1 MRRVLSVTLTLVL
14 ALQGGSAAATAVS
27 PDAPSA
33 TVGLPARGL
42 ELLYT
47 KAYQGFR
54 VTADEFERL
63 WTVWPKELRA
73 EAERADAAR
82 RRALTLLRYGLPLD
96 PRRAVDVP
104 VAFAETA
111 PGEWTLSCL
120 ACHGGDVR
128 GEYVP
133 GLGNSRFAFQTF
145 VREVLWLRR
154 KDKTPYT
161 EQDEGM
167 AVATLNA
174 SDGTTNAQVFSAV
187 LLAFRSPD
195 LERLD
200 KPDEALLRS
209 VQEHDLD
216 APPLWNLRHKTRLY
230 CDGYVAKDPRVVMQF
245 ALGLENSGAA
255 IRGFED
261 DFRHIHAWIE
271 SLEAP
276 RWPFALDEGLA
287 ARGADV
293 FTASCARCH
302 GTYGATP
309 SYPEKRVAQS
319 EVGTDPQR
327 LTGLPRA
334 FKERLAASWLTR
346 FGAVDVDLDAGY
358 VAPPLHGLWAS
369 APYFHNGSVPTLW
382 HVLHPDERP
391 AVWRRDPVD
400 YDKERV
406 GLVFEAR
413 SEVAEG
419 LRADERRRWFD
430 TRHSGK
436 SAAGH
441 TYPTELKED
450 ERRALLEYLK
460 TL

>member
-1 MRRVLSVTLTLVL
+1 VLSAISILVL
-14 ALQGGSAAATAVS
+14 ALQGAAAA
-27 PDAPSA
+27 APSMSPAAPGA
-33 TVGLPARGL
+33 TVGDPARGL

-47 KAYQGFR
+47 KAYQGFC
-54 VTADEFERL
+54 VTADELARL
-63 WTVWPKELRA
+63 WTVWPRELRA
-73 EAERADAAR
+73 EADAADPAG
-82 RRALTLLRYGLPLD
+82 RRALTLRRYGLPVD
-96 PRRAVDVP
+96 PRRATDVP

-111 PGEWTLSCL
+111 PGRWTLSCL

-145 VREVLWLRR
+145 VRDVLWLRR
-154 KDKTPYT
+154 KDETPFT

-187 LLAFRSPD
+187 LLAFRGPD
-195 LERLD
+195 LERREQ
-200 KPDEALLRS
+200 PDEDLLRS

-216 APPLWNLRHKTRLY
+216 APPLWNVRHKARLY

-245 ALGLENSGAA
+245 ALGLENDGAT
-255 IRGFED
+255 IRGFEE
-261 DFRHIHAWIE
+261 DFVHIHAWIE

-276 RWPFALDEGLA
+276 RWPFELDADLA
-287 ARGADV
+287 ARGAEV
-293 FTASCARCH
+293 FAASCARCH
-302 GTYGATP
+302 GTYGAAP
-309 SYPEKRVAQS
+309 SYPEKRVPQS
-319 EVGTDPQR
+319 DVGTDPKR

-346 FGAVDVDLDAGY
+346 FGAVDVDLDADGY

-382 HVLHPDERP
+382 HVLHPDARP
-391 AVWRRDPVD
+391 AAWRRDALD
-400 YDKERV
+400 YDAERV

-413 SEVAEG
+413 AEVAVG

-430 TRHSGK
+430 TRHAGK

-441 TYPTELKED
+441 TYPAALSDD
-450 ERRALLEYLK
+450 EKRALLEYLK